1 MLNLFVKNS
10 SFLSLAMLIFFAFSA
25 CAQKPATNPA
35 ENEGWITSL
44 DQAVALSKKS
54 GKPILANFTGS
65 DWCGW
70 CKRLTAAVFVKEEF
84 KTWAAKNVILLE
96 LDFPRF
102 KQIPAD
108 LKAQNQALQQQFQVG
123 GFPTIWVFDANQNK
137 STKQYEFTQL
147 GRTGYKPTVQE
158 FTGDVDQMLARRK
171 K

>member
-10 SFLSLAMLIFFAFSA
+10 SFLSFTMLILFAFSA

-35 ENEGWITSL
+35 GNEGWITSL

-70 CKRLTAAVFVKEEF
+70 CKRLTAAVFIKDEF
-84 KTWAAKNVILLE
+84 KTWAEKNVILLE
-96 LDFPRF
+96 LDYPRF
-102 KQIPAD
+102 KQLPAD